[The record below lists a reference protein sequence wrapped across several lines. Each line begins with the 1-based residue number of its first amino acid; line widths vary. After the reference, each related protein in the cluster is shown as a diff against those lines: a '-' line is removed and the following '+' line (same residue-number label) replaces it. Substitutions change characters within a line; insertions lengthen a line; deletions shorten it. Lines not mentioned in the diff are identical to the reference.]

1 MQVYDDLK
9 ANIRKIEQNS
19 RGIKKLSERYNSS
32 TGKDENQGTIRYH
45 IFYMFAFSQIND
57 VNDIYSYYEGVG

>member
-1 MQVYDDLK
+1 MKVYDDLK

-32 TGKDENQGTIRYH
+32 TGKDENQG
-45 IFYMFAFSQIND
+45 N
-57 VNDIYSYYEGVG
+57 IYIDQ